1 MARVISLFLATGLA
15 AGLLFLPAM
24 RGGELTAAGHGLLS
38 PLLLAICGGFVHG
51 VGYEPRNIALRW
63 LTKPICLW
71 PAMLVLGSAWAH
83 LS

>member
-1 MARVISLFLATGLA
+1 MARAISLLLASGLA

-24 RGGELTAAGHGLLS
+24 RGGELTAASHGLLS

-51 VGYEPRNIALRW
+51 VGYVPRNAMLRW
-63 LTKPICLW
+63 LTKPVCLW
-71 PAMLVLGSAWAH
+71 PAMLGFGIAWAQ